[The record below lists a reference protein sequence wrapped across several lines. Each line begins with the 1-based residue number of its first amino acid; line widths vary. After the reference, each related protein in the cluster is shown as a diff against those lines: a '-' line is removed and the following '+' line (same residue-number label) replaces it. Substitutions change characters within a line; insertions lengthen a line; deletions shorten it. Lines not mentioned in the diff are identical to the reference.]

1 MENAFAKPTGDVLAE
16 LGVNPATG
24 LTDEQVSRQRAKHGK
39 NGMSCHV
46 LPPSILPPGPTRSRL
61 G

>member
-1 MENAFAKPTGDVLAE
+1 MENAFAKPVDDVLAE

-39 NGMSCHV
+39 NGMS
-46 LPPSILPPGPTRSRL
+46 LQTSPAPR
-61 G
+61 

>member
-1 MENAFAKPTGDVLAE
+1 MENAFAKPADDVLAE
-16 LGVNPATG
+16 LGVSPATG

-39 NGMSCHV
+39 NGMSC
-46 LPPSILPPGPTRSRL
+46 PSNPPGPTRSRL